1 LPALRDRPAD
11 ILPLAKRFAVRHS
24 GNAVIDFAED
34 AKALLLSHQWRGN
47 VRELDNCIHRAVIM
61 ASNQLVN
68 AKDLFFD
75 DLVVLAGESIDEGSQ
90 PLDGDLKARE
100 RDVILSALAAVNGNR
115 KQACEKLGIS
125 ERSLRYKLAKYRD
138 AGVEFPAAV
147 A

>member
-1 LPALRDRPAD
+1 M
-11 ILPLAKRFAVRHS
+11 RHS
-24 GNAVIDFAED
+24 GDVAIDFADD
-34 AKALLLSHQWRGN
+34 AKDLLSLHQWRGN

-61 ASNQLVN
+61 ASKPLVN

-75 DLVVLAGESIDEGSQ
+75 DLVVLADTPVDEGLK
-90 PLDGDLKARE
+90 PLGGDLKARE

-138 AGVEFPAAV
+138 AGVELPAAV

>member
-1 LPALRDRPAD
+1 
-11 ILPLAKRFAVRHS
+11 
-24 GNAVIDFAED
+24 
-34 AKALLLSHQWRGN
+34 
-47 VRELDNCIHRAVIM
+47 M
-61 ASNQLVN
+61 ASKSVVDT
-68 AKDLFFD
+68 KDLFFD
-75 DLVVLAGESIDEGSQ
+75 DLVIFTGDSTQEGLQ

>member
-1 LPALRDRPAD
+1 M
-11 ILPLAKRFAVRHS
+11 RHS
-24 GNAVIDFAED
+24 GDATIDFAED
-34 AKALLLSHQWRGN
+34 AKTLLLSHQWRGN
-47 VRELDNCIHRAVIM
+47 VRELDNCMHRAVIM
-61 ASNQLVN
+61 ASKPVVD

-75 DLVVLAGESIDEGSQ
+75 DLVVLSDESLDEAQ
-90 PLDGDLKARE
+90 KLLDGDLKARE

-138 AGVEFPAAV
+138 AGVELPAAV